1 MIKTYFKIAWRNL
14 MKSIGYSTINIA
26 GLAVGMAV
34 TLLIG
39 LWIYDELSF
48 DKYHKNHS
56 RVGQVFTTQTFNDK
70 TETSS
75 SIVVP
80 MGNAFRTRYANDFK
94 RVALSSFNVPHILT
108 IGEKKI
114 SQSGMWAETDLPA
127 ILSLDIRGDVDALK
141 DASSLILSQSVATAL
156 FADEDPIGKA
166 VRVDNNTD
174 MKVAAIYRDLPA
186 NTTLNETKFLLSWNN
201 AANKLNKQTDQWENH
216 GSQLFVELNDQTD
229 FATTTAK
236 VKDLLNPYIKEW
248 KEELLVHPMDKWYL
262 YNEFENGEVN
272 GGRIQFIWLFGI
284 IGIFVLLLACI
295 NFMNLSTARSEKR
308 AKEIGIRKAIGSLRK
323 QLISQ
328 FLSESLMVTFVAM
341 VLSLALV
348 YISLPFFNTL
358 AGKSMSVP
366 FASPLFWL
374 LTIGFAFLTG
384 LLAGSYPAFYLSGF
398 NTIKIL
404 KGTFRVG
411 RLAVIPRKVLVVI
424 QFTVSIALII
434 CTVIVF
440 RQVQFTKNRPVGYSR
455 EGLITMD
462 MNTPDIR
469 KNYNGLRNELLQTG
483 TVEDMAEANST
494 TTEIWSNN
502 TGLDW
507 KGKDPGSSPLFGT
520 IAITHDYGRT
530 VGWQIV
536 SGRDFS
542 RNFPA
547 DTGAFILN
555 ESAVKLTGL
564 QDPIGKTMKWNG
576 EDHVITGIVKD
587 MIMES
592 PYESTHPTI
601 FHMQYGW
608 VNKIILRIKP
618 TIPLR
623 SALTAIEGVFNKYNP
638 SSPFEYNFVDEAYA
652 RKFSV
657 EERIGK
663 LTSFFAALAI
673 LISCLGLF
681 GLASFVAEQR
691 TKEIGVRKV
700 LGATIFNIWQTLSK
714 DFVVLVIISCF
725 IAIPIAYYFMHQWLQ
740 KYQYRADMSWWI
752 FVAAIGG
759 SLLITLIT
767 VSYQAIKAAIANP
780 IKSLR
785 TE

>member
-1 MIKTYFKIAWRNL
+1 
-14 MKSIGYSTINIA
+14 
-26 GLAVGMAV
+26 
-34 TLLIG
+34 
-39 LWIYDELSF
+39 
-48 DKYHKNHS
+48 
-56 RVGQVFTTQTFNDK
+56 
-70 TETSS
+70 
-75 SIVVP
+75 
-80 MGNAFRTRYANDFK
+80 
-94 RVALSSFNVPHILT
+94 
-108 IGEKKI
+108 
-114 SQSGMWAETDLPA
+114 
-127 ILSLDIRGDVDALK
+127 
-141 DASSLILSQSVATAL
+141 
-156 FADEDPIGKA
+156 
-166 VRVDNNTD
+166 
-174 MKVAAIYRDLPA
+174 
-186 NTTLNETKFLLSWNN
+186 
-201 AANKLNKQTDQWENH
+201 
-216 GSQLFVELNDQTD
+216 
-229 FATTTAK
+229 
-236 VKDLLNPYIKEW
+236 
-248 KEELLVHPMDKWYL
+248 MDKWYL
-262 YNEFENGEVN
+262 YNEFENGVAI
-272 GGRIQFIWLFGI
+272 GGRIHFVWLFGI

-308 AKEIGIRKAIGSLRK
+308 AKEIGIRKAIGSLRR
-323 QLISQ
+323 QLIGQ
-328 FLSESLMVTFVAM
+328 FLSESLVMAFIAM
-341 VLSLALV
+341 CFLIALV

-358 AGKSMSVP
+358 ANKTMSVP
-366 FASPLFWL
+366 FANPLFWL
-374 LTIGFAFLTG
+374 VTIGFAFLTG
-384 LLAGSYPAFYLSGF
+384 LFAGSYPAFYLSGF

-424 QFTVSIALII
+424 QFTVSIAFII

-469 KNYNGLRNELLQTG
+469 KNYNGLRNELLKTG
-483 TVEDMAEANST
+483 MVEDMAEANST

-520 IAITHDYGRT
+520 IAITHDYGKT
-530 VGWQIV
+530 VGWQVV

-542 RNFPA
+542 RDFPA

-555 ESAVKLTGL
+555 ESAVKLTGMK
-564 QDPIGKTMKWNG
+564 DPIGKTMKWNG

-608 VNKIILRIKP
+608 VNKIILRIKATVP
-618 TIPLR
+618 VR

-638 SSPFEYNFVDEAYA
+638 SSPFEYNFVDEEYA

-663 LTSFFAALAI
+663 LASFFAVLAI

-700 LGATIFNIWQTLSK
+700 LGATILNVWQTLSK

-725 IAIPIAYYFMHQWLQ
+725 IAIPIAYYFMNQWLQ

-752 FVAAIGG
+752 FVAAIVG

-767 VSYQAIKAAIANP
+767 VSFQAIKAAIANP